1 MGVPQG
7 GDHRAWGG
15 DFDANPS
22 LIIGAIIRLLHMVL
36 GLLIGKVSVL
46 RLEAL
51 ALGCNFM
58 TRLNFLM
65 FRNGLAD
72 FMLMLTAINS
82 FVVLS

>member
-51 ALGCNFM
+51 ALGCNFV

-65 FRNGLAD
+65 FHNGLSD
-72 FMLMLTAINS
+72 FMLMLAAINS
-82 FVVLS
+82 FGMLS